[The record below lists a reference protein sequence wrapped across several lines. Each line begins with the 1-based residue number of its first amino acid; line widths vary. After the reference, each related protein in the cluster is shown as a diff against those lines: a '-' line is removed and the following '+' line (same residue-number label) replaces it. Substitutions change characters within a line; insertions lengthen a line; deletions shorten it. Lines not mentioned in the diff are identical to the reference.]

1 MYIGEKKPILT
12 QEIELM
18 VPVWPLIATQEQDL
32 KVIIGIY
39 YLKFVAISVLKS
51 QTILGIIRKK
61 MYNKTV

>member
-1 MYIGEKKPILT
+1 MYIGEKTTILT

-39 YLKFVAISVLKS
+39 YLKVVAISVLKS

-61 MYNKTV
+61 IYNKTV